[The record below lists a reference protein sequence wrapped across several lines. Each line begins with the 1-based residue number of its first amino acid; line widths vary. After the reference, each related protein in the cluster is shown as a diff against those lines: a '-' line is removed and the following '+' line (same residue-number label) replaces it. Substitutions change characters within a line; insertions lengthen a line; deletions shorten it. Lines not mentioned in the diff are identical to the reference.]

1 MNYIK
6 PNLMKTKVIVA
17 ACSIMI
23 INMSFSIQNQLL
35 EGKGIYEK
43 NCAKCHGKDGS
54 KKSFGVKSLQK
65 SQLSS
70 TETLEII
77 TNGNGQMPN
86 WKEKLSIQE
95 IEQVTEYIETLRKK

>member
-1 MNYIK
+1 
-6 PNLMKTKVIVA
+6 MKTNIIVA
-17 ACSIMI
+17 AFSLFF
-23 INMSFSIQNQLL
+23 ININFTQSNQLSTGR
-35 EGKGIYEK
+35 EIYEK

-77 TNGNGQMPN
+77 TNGNGKMPN

-95 IEQVTEYIETLRKK
+95 IEQVSEYIDTLRK

>member
-1 MNYIK
+1 
-6 PNLMKTKVIVA
+6 MKTNIIIA
-17 ACSIMI
+17 AFSLFF
-23 INMSFSIQNQLL
+23 INMRFTQSNQLDTGR
-35 EGKGIYEK
+35 EVYEK

-77 TNGNGQMPN
+77 TNGNGKMPN

-95 IEQVTEYIETLRKK
+95 IEQVSEYIDTFRKK